1 MPRAVM
7 DSTPVQLLHAILVC
21 SATWILWKLFRSW
34 VVKST
39 LDNIPGPAPKS
50 LIYGNLPQMITLN
63 SGPFHDH
70 LVENYPGIAR
80 LRGFFGAKILYVCD
94 PNALHQIFIKD
105 QHIYEEGRFFIKSND
120 LVVGKGLFS
129 TLGEH
134 HRKQRKMLN
143 PVFSP
148 KHMRNMMPIF
158 YDVANL
164 LVQAIETRVRDGPQE
179 VDIISWMSRA
189 SLELVGRA
197 GLGYSFDPLVRDEP
211 DEYASALKM
220 WSNAMGRTTLPRR
233 LLPYLPRLR
242 FAGIGHAILKHFP
255 HKGVRD
261 LVKVSDTLWERSV
274 DIYHEKKR
282 ALEAGDAATSQQVGE
297 GKDIM
302 SILLKANMEASGNDK
317 LDEEEL
323 IGQMSTMILAA
334 MDTTSNALG
343 IILDCLASHTDVQ
356 QRVREEILKA
366 GADKELDFDTLMGLP
381 LLEAV
386 CRETLRVY
394 SPVTQVFRE
403 TRQDAVLPLA
413 KPIRGLDGTL
423 INEVFLPKGT
433 TVCAGLLNCNRN
445 KALWGEDAYEWKPE
459 RWLSPL
465 PSAVTEAKIPGVYSN
480 LMTFLGGGRACI
492 GFKFSQLEMKV
503 ILAVLLAR
511 FTFEKSDKPIF
522 WNTGAVRYPSAG
534 KHGGASS
541 LPMKVGLYES
551 GGV

>member
-1 MPRAVM
+1 M

-21 SATWILWKLFRSW
+21 STTWILWKIFRSW
-34 VVKST
+34 LVKSS
-39 LDNIPGPAPKS
+39 LDNIPGPPPKS

-70 LVENYPGIAR
+70 LVENYSGIAR
-80 LRGFFGAKILYVCD
+80 LRGFFGAKILYVFE
-94 PNALHQIFIKD
+94 PTALHQIFVKD

-120 LVVGKGLFS
+120 LVVGRGLFS

-148 KHMRNMMPIF
+148 KHMRNMVPIF

-179 VDIISWMSRA
+179 VDMISWMSRA

-197 GLGYSFDPLVRDEP
+197 GLGYSFDPLVRDEA

-233 LLPYLPRLR
+233 LLPYLPRLS

-255 HKGVRD
+255 HEGVRD
-261 LVKVSDTLWERSV
+261 LVRVSDTLWERSAE
-274 DIYHEKKR
+274 IYREKKR
-282 ALEAGDAATSQQVGE
+282 ALEAGDAAASQQVGE
-297 GKDIM
+297 GNDIM
-302 SILLKANMEASGNDK
+302 SILLKANMEASGEDK

-343 IILDCLASHTDVQ
+343 MILDCLASHTDVQ
-356 QRVREEILKA
+356 AQVREEVIKA

-423 INEVFLPKGT
+423 IHEVFLPKGT
-433 TVCAGLLNCNRN
+433 SVCAGLLNCNRN

-465 PSAVTEAKIPGVYSN
+465 PDAVLDAKIPGVYSN

-503 ILAVLLAR
+503 LLSLLLAN
-511 FTFEKSDKPIF
+511 FTFEPTDQPII
-522 WNTGAVRYPSAG
+522 WNLGGIRYPSLANDR
-534 KHGGASS
+534 KKIS
-541 LPMKVGLYES
+541 LPMKVGIYTR
-551 GGV
+551 GA